1 HPYRRPMDHALPVSA
16 FIDRDDRLSGGHRL
30 YGPEPKVL
38 VLRRR
43 DESTAGG
50 VQVAQFRVIDFPEE
64 FHILGRVEGLD
75 EPFHADA
82 HLRTP
87 RDDQPLPREPA
98 EHLHLEAAALLMR

>member
-1 HPYRRPMDHALPVSA
+1 MDHALPVSA
-16 FIDRDDRLSGGHRL
+16 FVDRDDRLSGRHRL

-64 FHILGRVEGLD
+64 FHIPRRVEGVD
-75 EPFHADA
+75 EPVQAA
-82 HLRTP
+82 APPRTP
-87 RDDQPLPREPA
+87 PDDPPPPREAAGTP
-98 EHLHLEAAALLMR
+98 HLEGGALLMRET